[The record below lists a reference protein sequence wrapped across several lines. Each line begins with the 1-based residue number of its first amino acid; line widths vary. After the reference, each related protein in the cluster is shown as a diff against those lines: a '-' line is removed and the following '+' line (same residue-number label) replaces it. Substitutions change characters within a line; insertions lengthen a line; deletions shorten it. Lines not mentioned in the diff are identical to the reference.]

1 MTFFPAK
8 ARLSWDDE
16 GRDWP
21 NREASQFITAGGLRW
36 HVQRMGRGPQML
48 LVHGTG
54 AATHSW
60 RALAPILA
68 KTFDIVAPDLPGHGF
83 TDAMPTGTLSLPG
96 MARALAALL
105 KKLEFKPS
113 IIIGH
118 SAGAAILVRL
128 CLDQA
133 ITPKLIVSL
142 NGAMVP
148 FGGMAN
154 QIFPSMAKLL
164 FLNPFVPRFF
174 AWTADRIAVSQLLRG
189 TGSSIDREGTE
200 LYARLISNPDHV
212 AGALGMMANWD
223 LETLFDDLP
232 KLNVP
237 LLLISADG
245 DRAVTPE
252 AAEKIKAQVPGATI
266 ELMRGLG
273 HLAHEEQPE
282 MMAELILRYAHKF
295 QADGVA

>member
-1 MTFFPAK
+1 MPFFSAK
-8 ARLSWDDE
+8 ARLSWDNE

-21 NREASQFITAGGLRW
+21 NREASHFVTAGGLRW

-68 KTFDIVAPDLPGHGF
+68 KHFEVLAPDLPGHGF
-83 TDAMPTGTLSLPG
+83 TDPMPSGTLSLPG

-118 SAGAAILVRL
+118 SAGAAILARM
-128 CLDQA
+128 CLDHA
-133 ITPKLIVSL
+133 ITPKLMISL

-148 FGGMAN
+148 FGGMAS

-164 FLNPFVPRFF
+164 FVNPFVPRFF

-200 LYARLISNPDHV
+200 FYAKLIGNPAHV

-223 LETLFDDLP
+223 LETLFRDLP
-232 KLNVP
+232 ELNVP

-252 AAEKIKAQVPGATI
+252 AAEKIKAQAPAASI
-266 ELMRGLG
+266 ELLRGLG
-273 HLAHEEQPE
+273 HLAHEEKPE
-282 MMAELILRYAHKF
+282 LIGDLILRYAHKF
-295 QADGVA
+295 HADGVA